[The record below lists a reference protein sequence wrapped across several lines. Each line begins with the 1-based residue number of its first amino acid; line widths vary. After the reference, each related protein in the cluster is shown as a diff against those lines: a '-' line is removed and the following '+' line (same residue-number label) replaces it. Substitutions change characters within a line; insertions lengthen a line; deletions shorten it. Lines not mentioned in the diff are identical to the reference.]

1 MIADSRTAEALHD
14 YICRHPAEDDVRLA
28 YADVLEE
35 RGEDA
40 RAEFIR
46 VGVELAAWE
55 RRNNEPLPAGKAAMS
70 VMRQYAAKI
79 KDLRRR
85 EENLLER
92 FGGDW
97 LPLPWDSWDVSSE
110 PGSRLT
116 FSTRG
121 GPSGAATFRRG
132 FPAEITLTTEAFAGG
147 PCGRCGGRAFIHRN
161 GTEFRCY
168 GCPRTPGRT
177 KGHAAALFRAAPI
190 EAVKLDREP
199 DRHGRGYAWYYC
211 DRDVPTWA
219 ARSGLPTDL
228 FGLLCGGV
236 AGADRWIIYPTR
248 QHAHDALN
256 AAALLYGRRQGWPCP
271 RCEGAGT
278 VTIDLRVKGGPE
290 SDEGKLYVM
299 QPPDE
304 VEMECPDCRG
314 IGHTVTA

>member
-1 MIADSRTAEALHD
+1 MIADSQTDEALHD

-35 RGEDA
+35 RGEDE

-110 PGSRLT
+110 PGARLT

-121 GPSGAATFRRG
+121 GPSAVVTFRRG
-132 FPAEITLTTEAFAGG
+132 FPADITLTAEAFAGG
-147 PCGRCGGRAFIHRN
+147 LCSGCRGTGDETSDGQGTCGDCH
-161 GTEFRCY
+161 GT
-168 GCPRTPGRT
+168 GRTP
-177 KGHAAALFRAAPI
+177 GHAAALFRAAPI
-190 EAVKLDREP
+190 EAVELSDKRPEYHL
-199 DRHGRGYAWYYC
+199 
-211 DRDVPTWA
+211 
-219 ARSGLPTDL
+219 SGN
-228 FGLLCGGV
+228 GGM
-236 AGADRWIIYPTR
+236 ADRWSWFCAGLADDPATLPRELFSLLEGGASGMDGQRWVYSTESA
-248 QHAHDALN
+248 AHDALA
-256 AAALLYGRRQGWPCP
+256 AAALLLGRRRGWPCP
-271 RCEGAGT
+271 RCRGDGVAHHLAG
-278 VTIDLRVKGGPE
+278 VPIRCE
-290 SDEGKLYVM
+290 
-299 QPPDE
+299 
-304 VEMECPDCRG
+304 DCHG
-314 IGHTVTA
+314 LGHTVETPA